1 MWPWAGRCLHTCP
14 PGAALDL
21 QLLHHQAAG
30 LRKSRM
36 GHGEPKH
43 PNLKS
48 NMQQCTYSCKEN
60 LESWKRKQS
69 GHREPPGGEVQ
80 LLQSDEPKPCCLSPF
95 KLLSFYPPSH
105 AMPCYFGFCYSPPSP
120 HLSMPEMPDRR
131 TCEKML
137 YFPQLGWRIYYRNT
151 ASSSTLSCSALRKI
165 PAESRSLVW
174 SCAWDL
180 KPCLLARFL
189 FLAGDPSRT
198 ETNASCPF
206 AKTAYLSSPLHT
218 VCQRF
223 V

>member
-1 MWPWAGRCLHTCP
+1 MDTGNLLGARSNFYRVMNQSLAVCHHLDCCHFILLPMQCLAILGSVIP
-14 PGAALDL
+14 
-21 QLLHHQAAG
+21 
-30 LRKSRM
+30 
-36 GHGEPKH
+36 
-43 PNLKS
+43 
-48 NMQQCTYSCKEN
+48 
-60 LESWKRKQS
+60 
-69 GHREPPGGEVQ
+69 
-80 LLQSDEPKPCCLSPF
+80 
-95 KLLSFYPPSH
+95 
-105 AMPCYFGFCYSPPSP
+105 PPSP
-120 HLSMPEMPDRR
+120 HLSMPEMPDKR